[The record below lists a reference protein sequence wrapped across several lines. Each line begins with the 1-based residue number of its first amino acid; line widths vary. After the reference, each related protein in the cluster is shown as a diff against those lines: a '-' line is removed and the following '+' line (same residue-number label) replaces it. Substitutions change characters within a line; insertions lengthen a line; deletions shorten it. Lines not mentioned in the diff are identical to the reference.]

1 MQTTIQ
7 PEWFHV
13 RPKKN
18 LKLFIHISRLT
29 EIPTGH
35 AYSLVPLR
43 SHKTRLLGHLVRY
56 LHKLF
61 FFASAKTVRLMS
73 FFFFSFCYSD
83 ILAFFQGSPDGSIP
97 GRDDLAKEI
106 AAHAHEFVQER
117 WREEDMRS
125 FMYLLILEVSLV
137 FAHPTKSTFW
147 C

>member
-1 MQTTIQ
+1 MVSRKAQKHLKTVHTHIKTYRNSYRTCLFLGTTTFPQNSIT
-7 PEWFHV
+7 
-13 RPKKN
+13 RTSCT
-18 LKLFIHISRLT
+18 LFTQAI
-29 EIPTGH
+29 
-35 AYSLVPLR
+35 
-43 SHKTRLLGHLVRY
+43 
-56 LHKLF
+56 
-61 FFASAKTVRLMS
+61 FFASAKTVRLMTYFLFS
-73 FFFFSFCYSD
+73 FFYSD

>member
-1 MQTTIQ
+1 MVSRKAQKHLKTVHTHIKTYRNSYRTCLFLGTTTFPQNSIT
-7 PEWFHV
+7 
-13 RPKKN
+13 RTSCT
-18 LKLFIHISRLT
+18 LFAQAI
-29 EIPTGH
+29 
-35 AYSLVPLR
+35 
-43 SHKTRLLGHLVRY
+43 
-56 LHKLF
+56 